1 MFFNTHTHIND
12 LNIENVEEL
21 INNAL
26 KNNVNYLCV
35 IGTNIADSI
44 KAIELAHTYSNVY
57 AVCGIHPSELKT
69 FNDDFTLL
77 ETLYNDEK
85 TVGIGE
91 IGLDYHYLD
100 SDKEIQLKYFEKFLI
115 QATKYKKPVIIHC
128 RDAYLDTSGN
138 ITNASNEIIGKLV
151 EVQDE
156 NGNVVSSIQ
165 DVNGN
170 PIKIGENTAD
180 VINKLKETRN
190 QVDATNG
197 KKANIDVTDNGTASK
212 VQRNIDNISSY
223 KQVIVGV
230 QYTSSGKPYYNGSTM
245 YATGTENAMPGIAS
259 VAEYGPE
266 LIQSRSGE
274 LTFVTTRQ
282 LVNMDGGETVYNA
295 RQTKEILNSMNKP
308 KISNQ
313 ESTLLKEISIKLDYL
328 KEIASKEFNKITENI
343 IQQVDVNGVTD
354 LRELIEELTEYTE
367 LREL

>member
-1 MFFNTHTHIND
+1 MYNTTTQTWDDVYVKIDETTGKLSGIYNLNTQNIGSMTKND
-12 LNIENVEEL
+12 ASALQDEIAEWQQTAQGILTNCL
-21 INNAL
+21 I
-26 KNNVNYLCV
+26 
-35 IGTNIADSI
+35 IG
-44 KAIELAHTYSNVY
+44 
-57 AVCGIHPSELKT
+57 
-69 FNDDFTLL
+69 
-77 ETLYNDEK
+77 
-85 TVGIGE
+85 
-91 IGLDYHYLD
+91 
-100 SDKEIQLKYFEKFLI
+100 
-115 QATKYKKPVIIHC
+115 
-128 RDAYLDTSGN
+128 DAYLDTSGN

-274 LTFVTTRQ
+274 LTFATTRQ